1 MSHRPIEYQGED
13 SVGRI
18 ERRRP
23 VTHLSPGEE
32 GQTLRLFDGA
42 TYAFRSRGEGYAL
55 LESTAPPGGGMPP
68 HTHHT
73 QDEVIYV
80 LEGEFSFASKD
91 GALTLGPGCLVCVPR
106 GTVHALKVSGESRA
120 GACCYSPRPDPW
132 SGSSRRSGRPL
143 PRERRSQETAR
154 IHGWKQTRRRC
165 WRAHGETGSSCWSRR
180 YEKQRRDEA
189 VPGTTRIRK

>member
-18 ERRRP
+18 ERRRQ

-32 GQTLRLFDGA
+32 GQTVRLFDGA

-80 LEGEFSFASKD
+80 LEGEFSFASGA
-91 GALTLGPGCLVCVPR
+91 GALTLGPGCVVSVPK
-106 GTVHALKVSGESRA
+106 GTVHVLKVSGREPGRCLLLLAPPGPLERFLEEVGAPVTDGAPFAGNDSHPRMETDAEKVRESA
-120 GACCYSPRPDPW
+120 
-132 SGSSRRSGRPL
+132 RRNGIELLITP
-143 PRERRSQETAR
+143 
-154 IHGWKQTRRRC
+154 
-165 WRAHGETGSSCWSRR
+165 
-180 YEKQRRDEA
+180 
-189 VPGTTRIRK
+189 V